1 MCGLERELQRY
12 RLQEDAACLCVV
24 ADVSAWLRL
33 SSAAGKIS
41 GTAEK
46 KKKKVW
52 NECLPRQLG
61 SRVEGKWAMVQPA
74 SLFTA
79 RF

>member
-46 KKKKVW
+46 KKEKSLERMFTETIRIQSGGKVGD
-52 NECLPRQLG
+52 G
-61 SRVEGKWAMVQPA
+61 SACQC
-74 SLFTA
+74 F
-79 RF
+79 